1 MQNWER
7 KVLFQRV
14 LSRIPI
20 GEQMNSL
27 LQALKR
33 SPLFPDNGFE
43 AETNE
48 RMVTV
53 GRLIR
58 RVAGFMRLEDARVLE
73 VGTGWAPIPTLMLYL
88 AGAGSIHTYDIA
100 RRAHWSALK
109 SIVKAL
115 RARVDACAEAIG
127 LPYHVVDQRLG
138 RIEVASSMKQMLD
151 LANITYVAPG
161 DALANRL
168 PDGSVDL
175 FFAYSVFEHLPM
187 KLLHAFCREANRL
200 LRPGIGRMCVQFD
213 CGDNFAGY
221 DKSLH
226 ALDYLRYT
234 DAEWDRL
241 VNDNNRY
248 HFNRLREQ
256 EFLEILK
263 AHGAAVDSVHSLSYP
278 GYAEYVQAMPVAE
291 RFRRFTPEQN
301 AVAGSE
307 VIATFAG
314 PRAGTS
320 AWGPGKADRRAVA
333 RVQ

>member
-43 AETNE
+43 AETQE
-48 RMVTV
+48 RMPVL

-58 RVAGFMRLEDARVLE
+58 RLSAFLPLEDARVVE

-88 AGAGSIHTYDIA
+88 AGVGCIHTYDIA

-115 RARVDACAEAIG
+115 RARADACAEALG
-127 LPYHVVDQRLG
+127 LPYHAVDQRLG
-138 RIEVASSMKQMLD
+138 RIEVASSMKQLLD
-151 LANITYVAPG
+151 LANIVYVAPG
-161 DALANRL
+161 DVLDNRF

-175 FFAYSVFEHLPM
+175 FFAYSVFEHIPL
-187 KLLHAFCREANRL
+187 KLLHAYCREANRL
-200 LRPGIGRMCVQFD
+200 LRPRTGRMCVQLD

-221 DKSLH
+221 DKNLH
-226 ALDYLRYT
+226 SLDYLRYT
-234 DAEWDRL
+234 DAEWNRM

-263 AHGAAVDSVHSLSYP
+263 AHGAALDSVHSHSCP
-278 GYAEYVQAMPVAE
+278 GYAEYVRAIPLAE

-307 VIATFAG
+307 IIATFAG
-314 PRAGTS
+314 PRARAS
-320 AWGPGKADRRAVA
+320 AWDPAKGDRRAVA
-333 RVQ
+333 RV